1 MKKFLLS
8 FLCFLLAVAGGYA
21 EEVTKSVTFSGYT
34 AGTQYAKNE
43 KHDLGDDLV
52 IYTTDCHFTTQ
63 LRIYS
68 SNTNNGYV
76 VSDALPGNI
85 TKMTFNAGYKADIL
99 IVYGS
104 NDGTTWTE
112 VGQVSVASSY
122 KDYSLNFT
130 GSYTRFKLDVKGT
143 NQIRLQKM
151 SVTYEKS
158 GAIEPP
164 KETVATPVIYPASK
178 EFNKGETVNVSITTE
193 TEGATIY
200 YTTNGDT
207 PTEESAVY
215 SAPFEV
221 NSTTTIKAI
230 AVKDNYNNSE
240 EASETYTMV
249 DPNAKTGTISFASEV
264 QRISQDENAQV
275 WKNDGIT
282 FTNNKASSSNAVVS
296 NVNPVRLYANSS
308 ITIECS
314 AGNITKIEFDCNTTA
329 YATALKNSIGDAA
342 TVSSDK
348 VTVILDGKSNSFE
361 IAKLTAQVRLDALTV
376 TYSAGATKPIAPTL
390 TAGGNF
396 VDFKVIA
403 ISCDTEGATIY
414 YTTDG
419 SEPTENSEVY
429 DGSFEINT
437 TTTVK
442 AIAVNGVGESD
453 VATETYNRVAAAP
466 TIEFKGDGTFENFI
480 NVTITA
486 AEGTKVYYTLNDK
499 DPDKNS
505 DECPKTITLK
515 ADVTL
520 KVIAYDEDG
529 YKSDIVEQKFTL
541 ASSGSAE
548 SSTGTA
554 TLVTAVADLEAGDQV
569 VIVASGYNY
578 ALSTNQQTNNRTAVE
593 VEKNGENIVLNSS
606 VQILNL
612 VSGESKGQFSFH
624 TGEKGYLYAASTSS
638 NHLKTKTTQDDKGIF
653 TVGIDAEGVA
663 TIQAIDKDVRGTLR
677 FNNSN
682 NPKIF
687 SCYDEDNDQQDIS
700 LYKVNTAT
708 IENPILN
715 VTSVGWATLYLGYNV
730 VIPEG
735 VTCYVASQI
744 NGESV
749 KLEEVTDVLPA
760 NTAVIVKAAEGEY
773 TFEVTKETATVESK
787 MKGTTKNEYIT
798 EEAYVL
804 ADGDDG
810 VALYKVVMN
819 GGVFLNNANKAYL
832 PASALP
838 QTLNAKALKFNFD
851 TTGVEGVKVET
862 EGKKV
867 IYDLSGRRMNEMTQ
881 PGVYIVNGKK
891 MMVK

>member
-21 EEVTKSVTFSGYT
+21 EEVTKSVTFSNYP
-34 AGTQYAKNE
+34 AGTQYAVNE
-43 KHDLGDDLV
+43 KHDLDDGLV
-52 IYTTDCHFTTQ
+52 IYTTLCHFTTE

-68 SNTNNGYV
+68 SGTNNGYV
-76 VSDALPGNI
+76 VSDALPGTI
-85 TKMTFNAGYKADIL
+85 TKMTFNAGNKVDAL
-99 IVYGS
+99 EVYGS
-104 NDGTTWTE
+104 NDGISWTK
-112 VGQVSVASSY
+112 VGEVSVTSTSY
-122 KDYSLNFT
+122 KDYSLSFT
-130 GSYTRFKLDVKGT
+130 GSYTRFKLDVKGS
-143 NQIRLQKM
+143 NQIRLKTM
-151 SVTYEKS
+151 SVTYTTS
-158 GAIEPP
+158 GSVEPS
-164 KETVATPVIYPASK
+164 KETVATPVFKPDAQ
-178 EFNKGETVNVSITTE
+178 EFNKGETLSVEISTE
-193 TEGATIY
+193 TKDATIH
-200 YTTNGDT
+200 YTTDGTT
-207 PTEESAVY
+207 PTEASAVY
-215 SAPFEV
+215 STPISV
-221 NSTTTIKAI
+221 NNTTTVKAI

-240 EASETYTMV
+240 VASATYTMV
-249 DPNAKTGTISFASEV
+249 DPNAKTGTISFASAD
-264 QRISQDENAQV
+264 QRVSQDGNAQV
-275 WKNDGIT
+275 WRNDGIT
-282 FTNNKASSSNAVVS
+282 FTNNKASSQNEVVS
-296 NVNPVRLYANSS
+296 NVNPVRLYAGSS
-308 ITIECS
+308 VTIECS
-314 AGNITKIEFDCNTTA
+314 AGNITQILFDCNNGT
-329 YATALKNSIGDAA
+329 YAGDLKNSIGDAA

-348 VTVILDGKSNSFE
+348 VTVILDGTSNSFE
-361 IAKLTAQVRLDALTV
+361 IAKLTKQVRLDELTV
-376 TYSAGATKPIAPTL
+376 TYSAGATKPVVPTL

-396 VDFKVIA
+396 VGFKEIA

-429 DGSFEINT
+429 DGPFKINT

-466 TIEFKGDGTFENFI
+466 TIEFEGDGTFENFI

-505 DECPKTITLK
+505 DECPKTMTLK
-515 ADVTL
+515 ADATL
-520 KVIAYDEDG
+520 KVIAYEG
-529 YKSDIVEQKFTL
+529 EYKSEIVKQQFKLT
-541 ASSGSAE
+541 SSGSAE

-554 TLVTAVADLEAGDQV
+554 TLVKDVEDLAAGDQV

-624 TGEKGYLYAASTSS
+624 TGEKGYLYAASGSS
-638 NHLKTKTTQDDKGIF
+638 NHLKTKTTQDERGIF

-663 TIQAIDKDVRGTLR
+663 TIQAIDKEVRGTLR

-687 SCYDEDNDQQDIS
+687 SCYDENNDQQDVS
-700 LYKVNTAT
+700 LYKVTQ
-708 IENPILN
+708 IENPVLN
-715 VTSVGWATLYLGYNV
+715 VSPAGWATLYLGYNV

-735 VTCYVASQI
+735 VICYVASEI

-804 ADGDDG
+804 ANVDDV
-810 VALYKVVMN
+810 VALYKVEMN

-832 PASALP
+832 PASLVSQA
-838 QTLNAKALKFNFD
+838 QNTKALKFNFD
-851 TTGVEGVKVET
+851 TTGMEGVELET
-862 EGKKV
+862 ESKKV